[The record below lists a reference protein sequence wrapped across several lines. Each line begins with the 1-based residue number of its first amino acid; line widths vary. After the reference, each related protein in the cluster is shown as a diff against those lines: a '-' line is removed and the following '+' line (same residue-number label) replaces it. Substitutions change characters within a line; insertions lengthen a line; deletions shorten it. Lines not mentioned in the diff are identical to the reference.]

1 MRFLFAVMLTCL
13 FAVVPAAARVGMGA
27 QGDLFLA
34 SGVPASD
41 SFTFKDGAVRPFV
54 GGALTV
60 ASDRSPWVFAVH
72 LKGDPWYAG
81 VTADNWFVYKAF
93 GRDVAWFLFWGISAG
108 MELEGTFGVDTG
120 ARAGAG
126 VNVFLARRHLEL
138 YAQLAWNPSVG
149 VYLRHDDDLFFVRP
163 LSFPLHAGFRVWL

>member
-1 MRFLFAVMLTCL
+1 
-13 FAVVPAAARVGMGA
+13 
-27 QGDLFLA
+27 
-34 SGVPASD
+34 
-41 SFTFKDGAVRPFV
+41 
-54 GGALTV
+54 
-60 ASDRSPWVFAVH
+60 PWVFAVH

-149 VYLRHDDDLFFVRP
+149 VYLRHDGDIFFIRP